1 MKWSPRKETGW
12 LPTESLIAL
21 ALAVGVIACIVGV
34 HL

>member
-12 LPTESLIAL
+12 LLTESLIAL
-21 ALAVGVIACIVGV
+21 ALAAGVIACIIEF